1 MHLPSSKGGTGL
13 VVPLGLASQG
23 VEYEMTDTPA
33 STLVVVGVDG
43 SAEATTALEIAIE
56 EARLRSA
63 RLHVTYAYPALGVPL
78 TGSTGHDYYEQTE
91 HEAHEVLERAAATA
105 PSTEGLE
112 VEWLG
117 VPGNPAEVL
126 IEASRNAKLL
136 VVGSR
141 GRGGFIGLLMGS
153 VSSQCVHH
161 SHCPVLVVRKEH

>member
-1 MHLPSSKGGTGL
+1 
-13 VVPLGLASQG
+13 
-23 VEYEMTDTPA
+23 
-33 STLVVVGVDG
+33 LVVVGVDG
-43 SAEATTALEIAIE
+43 SPAAAIALEIAIE
-56 EARLRSA
+56 EARLRRA
-63 RLHVTYAYPALGVPL
+63 RLHVTYAYAALGAPL

-91 HEAHEVLERAAATA
+91 HDAKEVLQRASASA

-126 IEASRNAKLL
+126 IEASREASLL

-141 GRGGFIGLLMGS
+141 GRGGFIGLMMGS
-153 VSSQCVHH
+153 VSNQCVHH